1 MKNNNG
7 RVAGGGETE
16 MEKKDFEGAARVE
29 SPPIYPSFYLFIPF
43 TPSPPRCLLKH
54 LFLRTFA
61 LLQIISF
68 GLFPEDSSLSKNGK
82 FFVVF
87 DRNSAIMAR
96 HGSLFKIHV
105 VIRES

>member
-1 MKNNNG
+1 MWD
-7 RVAGGGETE
+7 GETE
-16 MEKKDFEGAARVE
+16 NGKKDFEGAVRVE
-29 SPPIYPSFYLFIPF
+29 FPFIYPSFHLS
-43 TPSPPRCLLKH
+43 TSSLASSPPSRCLLKH

-61 LLQIISF
+61 LLQIISL
-68 GLFPEDSSLSKNGK
+68 GLFPEHSSLSKNGK

-87 DRNSAIMAR
+87 DRYSAITAR